1 MNQDRRQAIIQ
12 KAYELGF
19 EYEKTYR
26 GCAQCTLAT
35 FFTMTGRPDPA
46 LFQAASGLSG
56 GIAITGDGS
65 CGGYTGGV
73 LYMSS
78 QIGRRLDRMLL
89 DGDRTAQLKSYEMA
103 QKLHD
108 RFIEKYGGVTCAD
121 IHRRIFGKTYCL
133 RTAEVREEFEAAGA
147 HVDKCTSVVGNACAW
162 TAEILLDEGLID

>member
-65 CGGYTGGV
+65 CG
-73 LYMSS
+73 
-78 QIGRRLDRMLL
+78 RRLKRLVLMSTSAPQLSEMLVL
-89 DGDRTAQLKSYEMA
+89 G
-103 QKLHD
+103 
-108 RFIEKYGGVTCAD
+108 
-121 IHRRIFGKTYCL
+121 L
-133 RTAEVREEFEAAGA
+133 RKFCWMKGCWSEQHFSIRVAIR
-147 HVDKCTSVVGNACAW
+147 
-162 TAEILLDEGLID
+162 